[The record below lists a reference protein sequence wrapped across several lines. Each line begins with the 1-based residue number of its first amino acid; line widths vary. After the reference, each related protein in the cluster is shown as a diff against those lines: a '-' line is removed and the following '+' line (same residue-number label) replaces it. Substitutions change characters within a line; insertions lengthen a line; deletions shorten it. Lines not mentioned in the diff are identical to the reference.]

1 MASSPTAGD
10 GVAAPYAAALFDLAV
25 ESGRLDEVEADLG
38 TLRGLLEAS
47 EDLRRMVRSPLFLRS
62 DQVEALAAVAHAAGL
77 GELVRKFIGLLAQSR
92 RLMAIGGVIRRFDDL
107 LAHHRGITRVEVE
120 TAQRLSPDK
129 EVSLRRTLEEATG
142 GDIQLRVREDPSLL
156 GGLVVRVGSR
166 MVDASL
172 RSRLERMR
180 IAMREVR

>member
-1 MASSPTAGD
+1 MASSPAAGD

-25 ESGRLDEVEADLG
+25 ETGRLDEVEADLG
-38 TLRGLLEAS
+38 TLRGMLEAS
-47 EDLRRMVRSPLFLRS
+47 EDLRRMVRSPLFARS
-62 DQVEALAAVAHAAGL
+62 EQAEALAAVAQAAGL
-77 GELVRKFIGLLAQSR
+77 EDLVRRFVGLLAQSR
-92 RLMAIGGVIRRFDDL
+92 RLTVVDGVIRRFDDL
-107 LAHHRGITRVEVE
+107 LASHRGITRVEVE
-120 TAQRLSPDK
+120 VAQRLGPDQ
-129 EVSLRRTLEEATG
+129 EAALRRALEEATG
-142 GDIQLRVREDPSLL
+142 GGIQLRLREEPSLL